1 MLNRLVMASGLKFV
15 DMRNCERVK
24 CQKGL
29 NDINL
34 RWYKNGDA
42 ERRAFGESASTYIL
56 INPISRYFNVITFVV
71 PITIIMVKRFNG
83 SRQKAFCIR
92 LICGLHTEK
101 ERQPS
106 ISNGSIG
113 MANNPD
119 IDTTALAID
128 SILRLKC

>member
-1 MLNRLVMASGLKFV
+1 MSHFNQLRLFNLRLKNIQSIQLNAEPTGDGFGAEIRWHAKLWARQMP
-15 DMRNCERVK
+15 D
-24 CQKGL
+24 KGL

-92 LICGLHTEK
+92 LTRRKKDNH
-101 ERQPS
+101 R
-106 ISNGSIG
+106 
-113 MANNPD
+113 
-119 IDTTALAID
+119 
-128 SILRLKC
+128 